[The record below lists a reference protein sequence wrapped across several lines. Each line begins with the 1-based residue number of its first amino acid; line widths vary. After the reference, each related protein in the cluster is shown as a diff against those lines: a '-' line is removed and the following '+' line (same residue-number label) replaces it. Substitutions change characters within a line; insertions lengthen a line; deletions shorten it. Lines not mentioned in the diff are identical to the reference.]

1 MNNITRNKS
10 LYIEPSVEEWEL
22 IYSKAKESKDNVFTF
37 ILDCF
42 RNKHSVSV
50 SDISSY
56 YGNIIKDK
64 QVATRKANVRIG
76 NITRWMKNIM
86 GLKQGHFYIW
96 NQNNAE
102 WHIGHNSHYNLQRAF
117 NNAGK

>member
-1 MNNITRNKS
+1 MKNILTIKDP
-10 LYIEPSVEEWEL
+10 YIEPTVDVWEG
-22 IYSKAKESKDNVFTF
+22 IINKAEESKEIFTF
-37 ILDCF
+37 ILRCL

-50 SDISSY
+50 SDITSY

-64 QVATRKANVRIG
+64 QAATRKANVRIG

-86 GLKQGHFYIW
+86 GLKQGTFYIW

-117 NNAGK
+117 NNVEK

>member
-1 MNNITRNKS
+1 MTINNIKDP
-10 LYIEPSVEEWEL
+10 YIEPSADIWEL
-22 IYSKAKESKDNVFTF
+22 INRKAEESKDKVFLF
-37 ILDCF
+37 ILHCL

-50 SDISSY
+50 SDIASY
-56 YGNIIKDK
+56 YGNIIKSK
-64 QVATRKANVRIG
+64 QTETRKANVRIG

-86 GLKQGHFYIW
+86 GLKNGVFYIW

-117 NNAGK
+117 NNSGK